1 MKLEEVWALY
11 SKSRSEKEKLLA
23 AKVERI
29 IRNPKPRSPS
39 QKFAS
44 IRKERSE

>member
-23 AKVERI
+23 VKVERI
-29 IRNPKPRSPS
+29 VRDHKPRSQS

-44 IRKERSE
+44 IRKERSA